1 MYVHFP
7 FIYRPTLDSC
17 YSNICF
23 PYESSVSTSLYP
35 HKVNM
40 PLKDFLLYLRT
51 FSAYRSLLTKVDID
65 PIDVLETN
73 MLQADKDINIDSIIE
88 VEFQF
93 FAVTALKP
101 E

>member
-1 MYVHFP
+1 
-7 FIYRPTLDSC
+7 
-17 YSNICF
+17 
-23 PYESSVSTSLYP
+23 
-35 HKVNM
+35 M